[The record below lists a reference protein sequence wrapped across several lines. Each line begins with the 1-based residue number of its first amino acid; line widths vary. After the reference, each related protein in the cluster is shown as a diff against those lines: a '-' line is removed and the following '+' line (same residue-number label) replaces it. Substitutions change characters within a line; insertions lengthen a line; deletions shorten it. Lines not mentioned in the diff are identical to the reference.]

1 MSPTAYAD
9 IEKYMERQTE
19 IGADEAK
26 KLLEKAEEA
35 VELMTRFAVSRR
47 GFENLS
53 VGEKAFVEKAVYAQA
68 DHMLENGGD
77 IENNGGEPVSVT
89 IGSFSYSYGSSAAA
103 NNAAS
108 TCRFSSVA
116 LGYLEA
122 AGLLSRRIGVI

>member
-1 MSPTAYAD
+1 
-9 IEKYMERQTE
+9 MERQTE

-35 VELMTRFAVSRR
+35 VELMTGFAVSRR
-47 GFENLS
+47 GFENFG
-53 VGEKAFVEKAVYAQA
+53 GEAKAFIEKAVFAQA
-68 DHMLENGGD
+68 DYMLENGGD
-77 IENNGGEPVSVT
+77 IESGGDEPVSVT

-103 NNAAS
+103 NNAAAS
-108 TCRFSSVA
+108 SSGFSKVA